1 MPLIPG
7 GINHISEMAPVITNN
22 SSEQQVAASV
32 TIPLGEYLFLRI
44 AQANPKLKSIF
55 GIPGDFNLALLEH
68 LYAPSVAEERGIE
81 FVGICNEL
89 NAAYAADGYSKTI
102 QGLSTLITT
111 YGVGELSALNGIA
124 GAYAEFAPVLHIVG
138 TTATRQANQAKTCT
152 LAGDVVNIHHLVQNK
167 NSLIAPDHD
176 VYKKIVED
184 FSVVQETL
192 GHNTEENMEKIDRVI
207 TTIMKEKRPGYLYIA
222 SDLPNILMPK
232 LALEKPLCFT
242 ELNDEELLSNVS
254 ATLLNKLY
262 CSEKPSIMGD
272 ALIPRFH
279 AQESFA
285 KFVEAMPSNFVKLFA
300 SNIGRNMNEDLSNFV
315 GVYQGKLSVDSRIT
329 KSLEENTDLLMILGY
344 LNNEVN
350 SGGYSGKFDKIS
362 EYIEVHPDYVLI
374 DGEYTYIKDPTTG
387 VRAFS
392 LNDLM
397 TRLAADFDTKKMVN
411 KDGKINNID
420 FHYQPSEIGLNDPYD
435 KDVITQHRLEDFFNH
450 YLQEDDVLV
459 VETCSF
465 LFGAGD
471 LKFPKGVEFYSQLF
485 YGSIGYA
492 LPATLGISR
501 GLRDLGSKKRV
512 LLVQGDGS
520 AQMTIQELS
529 SYLRYDIVPPKI
541 FLLNNE
547 GYTVERFIM
556 GPTRSYNDIQDTWR
570 WTDFFKVF
578 GDPNMEKHTSVVVK
592 DLPQLYKSV
601 NRNKSDKIEM
611 YELILPKMNMPQ
623 RFVKMMQK

>member
-1 MPLIPG
+1 
-7 GINHISEMAPVITNN
+7 MAPVITNDGCEAN
-22 SSEQQVAASV
+22 VPASGL

-44 AQANPKLKSIF
+44 AQANPKMRSIF

-89 NAAYAADGYSKTI
+89 NASYAADGYSKTI
-102 QGLSTLITT
+102 QGMSTLITT

-124 GAYAEFAPVLHIVG
+124 GAFAEFAPVLHIVG
-138 TTATRQANQAKTCT
+138 TTSTKQSNQAKTCT

-167 NSLIAPDHD
+167 NMLAAPDHD
-176 VYKKIVED
+176 VYKKIVD
-184 FSVVQETL
+184 SFSVAQETL
-192 GHNTEENMEKIDRVI
+192 DHDAKKNIKKIDRVLTAI
-207 TTIMKEKRPGYLYIA
+207 LRENRPGYLFIS
-222 SDLPNILMPK
+222 SDLPDTLMPK
-232 LALEKPLCFT
+232 LGLEQPLNVG
-242 ELNDEELLSNVS
+242 ELSNEELLSNVS
-254 ATLLNKLY
+254 ASILNKLY

-279 AQESFA
+279 AQESFN
-285 KFVEAMPSNFVKLFA
+285 KFVDSMPSNFVKLF
-300 SNIGRNMNEDLSNFV
+300 STNIGRNVNESLSNFV
-315 GVYQGKLSVDSRIT
+315 GVYIARLSVDSKIT
-329 KSLEENTDLLMILGY
+329 KSLEENTDLLLILGY
-344 LNNEVN
+344 LNNEIN
-350 SGGYSGKFDKIS
+350 SGSYTNKFEKIN
-362 EYIEVHPDYVLI
+362 EYIEVTPDYVLM
-374 DGEYTYIKDPTTG
+374 DGEYTYIKDPKTG

-397 TRLAADFDTKKMVN
+397 TKLANDLDVKKFVN
-411 KDGKINNID
+411 NDGKVNNID
-420 FHYQPSEIGLNDPYD
+420 YRYQPGEIGANDPYD
-435 KDVITQHRLEDFFNH
+435 KNVITQHRLEDFFNN
-450 YLQEDDVLV
+450 YMQEDDVLV

-465 LFGAGD
+465 LFGTGD

-501 GLRDLGSKKRV
+501 GLRDLGSKRRV

-529 SYLRYDIVPPKI
+529 SYLRYDIEAPKI

-578 GDPNMEKHTSVVVK
+578 GDPNGEKHTSMVVK
-592 DLPQLYKSV
+592 DVAQLYKSV
-601 NRNKSDKIEM
+601 NRSRSDKIEM
-611 YELILPKMNMPQ
+611 YELYLPKMNMPQ